1 MRGARVLVVDDD
13 EDTCD
18 LLQVELGRQGYE
30 VTTCTTG
37 IEALQQLNELEF
49 NAVLTDLAMAGM
61 SGLELCERIVACQ
74 PAVPVLVLTGNGS
87 LETAIGALRMGA
99 YDFITKPL
107 ELAAMKI
114 ALDRA
119 IQHQALATEVQRLR
133 RVVSASESFGDFQGK
148 SAPMLRLF
156 DLLERAAQT
165 DASVLLIGESGTGK
179 ELAARAL
186 HARSRRKSR
195 PFVALNC
202 AAMPETLLESELF
215 GHVRGAFTDASADR
229 QGLLVSANG
238 GTVFLD
244 EVGDMPAGVQPKL
257 LRALE
262 ERTVRPIGAGKEIPF
277 DTRIVAATHRDLAAA
292 VDAGTFRAD
301 LFFRLNV
308 IEMNLP
314 PLRVRGTDILLLA
327 QKFLNR
333 YAELDD
339 RAVTGFTPAVA
350 QRLLDYRWP
359 GNVRE
364 LKNCIE
370 RAVALT
376 RTAELTVDDLPPAIQ
391 AFQAHRATEDRV
403 GPPDSL
409 VPLEV
414 IERAHVERVLDVVH
428 GNKREAARILGLDR
442 KTLYRKL
449 EKWAAPPSAPALPAS
464 ERAEPAG

>member
-1 MRGARVLVVDDD
+1 
-13 EDTCD
+13 
-18 LLQVELGRQGYE
+18 
-30 VTTCTTG
+30 
-37 IEALQQLNELEF
+37 
-49 NAVLTDLAMAGM
+49 
-61 SGLELCERIVACQ
+61 
-74 PAVPVLVLTGNGS
+74 
-87 LETAIGALRMGA
+87 
-99 YDFITKPL
+99 
-107 ELAAMKI
+107 
-114 ALDRA
+114 
-119 IQHQALATEVQRLR
+119 
-133 RVVSASESFGDFQGK
+133 
-148 SAPMLRLF
+148 
-156 DLLERAAQT
+156 
-165 DASVLLIGESGTGK
+165 
-179 ELAARAL
+179 
-186 HARSRRKSR
+186 
-195 PFVALNC
+195 
-202 AAMPETLLESELF
+202 MPETLLESELF

-244 EVGDMPAGVQPKL
+244 EVGDMPAAVQPKL

-262 ERTVRPIGAGKEIPF
+262 ERTVRPIGTGKEIPF

-327 QKFLNR
+327 QKFLTR
-333 YAELDD
+333 YAELND
-339 RAVTGFTPAVA
+339 RAVTGFTSAVA

-391 AFQAHRATEDRV
+391 AFQPHRTTEDRV
-403 GPPDSL
+403 VSPDSL

-414 IERAHVERVLDVVH
+414 VERAHVERVLDVVN

-449 EKWAAPPSAPALPAS
+449 EKWAAPQASPAAPAV
-464 ERAEPAG
+464 ETAEPEPVEP